1 MRREP
6 VTWFFFSGLRHRHER
21 PEASSSPRRAVC
33 SSSRRFNAGISGMDR
48 EAFLRAGE
56 ARLVLMSGEKSRAR
70 SHSLS
75 SPSAHRGHSPCTIY
89 SLAFNR
95 AGSRLAA
102 SSDKGTVHV
111 FHLPSS
117 PSSTTSSPAPPPLR
131 PPRSDQSKK
140 SQDPASSSHQMPL
153 SFRARGTSGGLFSGN
168 FPSSLSTSSS
178 ELMTK
183 FLPSNSL
190 SETVEG
196 IEGIRSFAQARVK
209 EDWNRESGKWK
220 RQVCALV
227 PGRRGA
233 GGEGEGAIK
242 EGKETDEEFLI
253 VLTAEGLFYRF
264 ELDVRRGGNCRLL
277 DEKTLLQEEA
287 ASQAG
292 APRLLGG
299 KTG

>member
-1 MRREP
+1 
-6 VTWFFFSGLRHRHER
+6 
-21 PEASSSPRRAVC
+21 
-33 SSSRRFNAGISGMDR
+33 
-48 EAFLRAGE
+48 
-56 ARLVLMSGEKSRAR
+56 
-70 SHSLS
+70 
-75 SPSAHRGHSPCTIY
+75 
-89 SLAFNR
+89 
-95 AGSRLAA
+95 
-102 SSDKGTVHV
+102 
-111 FHLPSS
+111 
-117 PSSTTSSPAPPPLR
+117 
-131 PPRSDQSKK
+131 
-140 SQDPASSSHQMPL
+140 
-153 SFRARGTSGGLFSGN
+153 
-168 FPSSLSTSSS
+168 
-178 ELMTK
+178 MTK

-220 RQVCALV
+220 RQICALV

-233 GGEGEGAIK
+233 GGEGEGAMK
-242 EGKETDEEFLI
+242 EGKATNEEFLI

-299 KTG
+299 KTDEAGQEKSFNPHHSRPNG